1 LIPLRCLCGGVR
13 SSLSSRIGRNL
24 STRLLAV
31 ILLEL
36 LVSLLLL
43 FWMAVT
49 VT

>member
-1 LIPLRCLCGGVR
+1 VR
-13 SSLSSRIGRNL
+13 SSLSSRVGRNL
-24 STRLLAV
+24 PNRLLLA
-31 ILLEL
+31 LLVEL